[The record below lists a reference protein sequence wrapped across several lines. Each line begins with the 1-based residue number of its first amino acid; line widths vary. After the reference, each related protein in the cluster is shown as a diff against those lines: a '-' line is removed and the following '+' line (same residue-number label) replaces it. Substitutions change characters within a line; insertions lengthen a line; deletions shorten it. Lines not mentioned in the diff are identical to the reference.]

1 MRYVK
6 SDYSMF
12 VVSLFI
18 LGVPLAISTMIIGLV
33 TESQFAIAAGLASL
47 GAITGASLLLYGNE
61 L

>member
-1 MRYVK
+1 MK

-12 VVSLFI
+12 TVSALI
-18 LGVPLAISTMIIGLV
+18 LGVPLAISTMMVGFV

-47 GAITGASLLLYGNE
+47 GAITGASLLLYGDE